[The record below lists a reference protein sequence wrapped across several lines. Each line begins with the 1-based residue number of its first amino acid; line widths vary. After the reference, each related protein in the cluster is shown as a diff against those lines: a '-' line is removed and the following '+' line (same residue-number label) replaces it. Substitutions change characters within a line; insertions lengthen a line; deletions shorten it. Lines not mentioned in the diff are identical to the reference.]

1 MKNIC
6 EQVKTY
12 QQFRCISLL
21 TIWYSYVGVTKT
33 GWHVLSL
40 LIIMVSR
47 LNSLLLLINVII
59 VCYHGMI
66 LF

>member
-1 MKNIC
+1 MKYIS

-40 LIIMVSR
+40 LIIMVSC
-47 LNSLLLLINVII
+47 LDYLLLLINVIFI
-59 VCYHGMI
+59 YYYGMI